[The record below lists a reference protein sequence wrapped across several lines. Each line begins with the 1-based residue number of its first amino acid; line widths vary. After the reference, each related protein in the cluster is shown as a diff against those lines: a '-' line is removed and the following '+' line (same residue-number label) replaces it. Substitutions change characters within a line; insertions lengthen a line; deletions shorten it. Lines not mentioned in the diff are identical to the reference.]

1 MQWTRRIVLGS
12 HGRGNSSE
20 GTSGQSG
27 RYGLLGRFPSRRAA
41 YALLVDVAA
50 LALCLV
56 AIQTS
61 PIPTSDDFLRFGV
74 LGVALA
80 THMIVVWRWEERRRD
95 KADGPV
101 FDLTSVWTFGAVV
114 VLPPVLALA
123 LIVGMRIATYQIRR
137 RPWWRFLFGSAVILG
152 SAAAADIVLRLI
164 GASVSATSIG
174 EQALMVGALAAA
186 AAMYWLV
193 QAASHAGMITLS
205 LTGERFRD
213 QWGSRG
219 DNLIEAATLAVGALL
234 GVVMTHGALYPLL
247 ILVVLAPLNLLL
259 AEGQASMAELREH
272 ARTDTRT
279 GLLNARGLAEQGPRV
294 LQRSHAAGEPAS
306 VLIIDLD
313 HFKAINDSWG
323 HPAGDAVLSAVGR
336 MLREAV
342 RPGDIAA
349 RDGGEEFVIVL
360 PDTVIG
366 DAAVVADRIRAG
378 LAALEVV
385 ARDKNGDPVV
395 ITKRTA
401 SIGVAVQPD
410 HGTTFD
416 DLRHAADAALYE
428 AKNTGR
434 DRTVLVTA

>member
-1 MQWTRRIVLGS
+1 
-12 HGRGNSSE
+12 
-20 GTSGQSG
+20 
-27 RYGLLGRFPSRRAA
+27 
-41 YALLVDVAA
+41 
-50 LALCLV
+50 
-56 AIQTS
+56 
-61 PIPTSDDFLRFGV
+61 
-74 LGVALA
+74 
-80 THMIVVWRWEERRRD
+80 
-95 KADGPV
+95 
-101 FDLTSVWTFGAVV
+101 
-114 VLPPVLALA
+114 
-123 LIVGMRIATYQIRR
+123 
-137 RPWWRFLFGSAVILG
+137 
-152 SAAAADIVLRLI
+152 
-164 GASVSATSIG
+164 
-174 EQALMVGALAAA
+174 
-186 AAMYWLV
+186 
-193 QAASHAGMITLS
+193 MITLS

-247 ILVVLAPLNLLL
+247 VLVVLAPLNLLL

-313 HFKAINDSWG
+313 HFKTINDSWG

-336 MLREAV
+336 MLRETV

-360 PDTVIG
+360 PDTVID

-401 SIGVAVQPD
+401 SIGVAVLPD

-428 AKNTGR
+428 AKNAGR